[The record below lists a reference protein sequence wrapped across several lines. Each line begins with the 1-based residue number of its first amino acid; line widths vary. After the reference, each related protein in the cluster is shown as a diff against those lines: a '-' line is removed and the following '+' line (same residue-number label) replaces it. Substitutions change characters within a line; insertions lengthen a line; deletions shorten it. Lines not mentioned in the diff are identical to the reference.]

1 MRSVVGY
8 PSITCPVTGN
18 TGTEAGSQD
27 TVNSDRLTVHLHMNF
42 PDRQVSRERS
52 FAMKLQRI
60 AILAAAALLVFT
72 SLSAGAADYVR
83 IPGTRTSL
91 QPPEGFSLAD
101 RFPGFQRADVQSSIM
116 VSEIPAPA
124 TEMMKGMTREGLA
137 KQGMTLV
144 SSQAER
150 IGGREAL
157 LLQVAQSAAGT
168 AFLKWM
174 LVTGD
179 QQTTLMIVGTFP
191 KAVEE
196 RIGSAIR
203 GSVLSVSWPSGASID
218 QFEGLPFRVTPSPKL
233 KVAGRMANML
243 LLTESGRMG
252 PLGPTE
258 ALYVVGSSVS
268 EGRIA
273 DLRAFSEARAKQT
286 AEVKDIRNF
295 DGHTLKVGELAA
307 YELLADAKDMKTGTP
322 IRLYQV
328 VALDGSGYIM
338 MQGLVGA
345 ARAAALLPEF
355 RRVTASF
362 RKAPAEAARPPAP
375 R

>member
-1 MRSVVGY
+1 
-8 PSITCPVTGN
+8 VTGN

-27 TVNSDRLTVHLHMNF
+27 TVNSDRLTLHLHMNF

-203 GSVLSVSWPSGASID
+203 GSVLGVSWPSGASID

-243 LLTESGRMG
+243 ILTESGRMG
-252 PLGPTE
+252 LLGPTE